1 MDGTV
6 RYRLLAAR
14 ARQVPS
20 RRSHR
25 AEAKRKRREIKG
37 GLAKHK
43 LQNTTTSVSQ
53 QMPAREVASAEE
65 AEPIINDE
73 HGKSDLAAPQPPRFS
88 LFVRAVRVIAYVSL
102 YLFCGP
108 ALILINNK
116 ILRQHKFPYP
126 MMLSGLGLIMTSLVC
141 FVLAATGCV
150 KLEHSEL
157 ITRQFFFRNL
167 LPVGAS
173 LATTFA
179 CGNAVYLY
187 LPVGFIQ
194 MLKAFT
200 PATTLAMLW
209 LFAIETPSWR
219 VLLSVVGI
227 CCGTAVASVGEGS
240 LHPLGLLLMLGAE
253 VSEAMRL
260 VLTQKL
266 LQNLRFGVIEGQ
278 LWLAPTS
285 ALWLF
290 AASAVHELPKVLRTE
305 AWRIPLANPLPFVAS
320 AVLGFLVSVCTFLV
334 IKATNSVTLKVLGT
348 ARSAGLVVWSALF
361 LGERITPL
369 ELGGYSLSLCAFA
382 VYNVFKMQGR

>member
-1 MDGTV
+1 M
-6 RYRLLAAR
+6 A
-14 ARQVPS
+14 
-20 RRSHR
+20 
-25 AEAKRKRREIKG
+25 
-37 GLAKHK
+37 
-43 LQNTTTSVSQ
+43 NTIDKVT
-53 QMPAREVASAEE
+53 ASAEE
-65 AEPIINDE
+65 MGPIIE
-73 HGKSDLAAPQPPRFS
+73 GEQATAPEEPTPRYSFITLALRNV
-88 LFVRAVRVIAYVSL
+88 LYITL

-116 ILRQHKFPYP
+116 ILRQHNFPFP
-126 MMLSGLGLIMTSLVC
+126 MILSGFGLMTTATVCLLLVC
-141 FVLAATGCV
+141 SGCV
-150 KLEHSEL
+150 KLEHGDVV
-157 ITRQFFFRNL
+157 TRQFFVRNL

-173 LATTFA
+173 LAMTYA

-209 LFAIETPSWR
+209 LFAIETPSRR
-219 VLLSVVGI
+219 VLASVMVI
-227 CCGTAVASVGEGS
+227 CMGTALASLGEGS
-240 LHPLGLLLMLGAE
+240 LNPIGLLLMLTAE

-278 LWLAPTS
+278 VWLAPTS

-290 AASAVHELPKVLRTE
+290 SAAAVHELPRLLRTE
-305 AWRIPLANPLPFVAS
+305 AWRIPLQNPLPFVAS
-320 AVLGFLVSVCTFLV
+320 SILCFAVAFATFLV

-348 ARSAGLVVWSALF
+348 ARSAGLVVWSAVV

-382 VYNVFKMQGR
+382 AYNVFKVQGR